1 MRPVS
6 RSLFSSLLPLIA
18 LALVAAAEAKG
29 PPPGKGGGGEAT
41 VDHSAVQQ
49 LPIQLGTSGGNAGDL
64 ANGYCCGG
72 TLGALIEVDGQ
83 QFILSN
89 AHVFGGDLVTGGNG
103 SVSRSGD
110 AIIQPGLID
119 NACSTG
125 GASSVASLSDWSDLQ
140 DPAHNVDAAIASVE
154 PGAVAADG
162 SILEIGPVS
171 GITQAAALDMAV
183 KKSGRS
189 SGLTHGKVAVL
200 DATVTVGYSDEC
212 AGDSFSKRYVGQI
225 LVTPGKFIR
234 SGDSGSL
241 MVEDVADRPRPV
253 GLLYAGSQRVAVANP
268 IAEVLAF
275 FDARMVGGVAPSGA
289 EVAVGAARANARAA
303 QQRASAELLR
313 VPGAQGH
320 GIGLSSR
327 RPGELAIK
335 VLVERIS
342 RSALE
347 AAPKEI
353 DGVAVELMEVGRI
366 TAY

>member
-1 MRPVS
+1 MRRVS
-6 RSLFSSLLPLIA
+6 RSLYSSLVLIVA
-18 LALVAAAEAKG
+18 LALTVAAEAKG
-29 PPPGKGGGGEAT
+29 PPPGKGGGGEPT
-41 VDHSAVQQ
+41 VDHSAAQA
-49 LPIQLGTSGGNAGDL
+49 LPIQLGSSGGNADDQ

-72 TLGALIEVDGQ
+72 TLGSLVEIGGQ

-89 AHVFGGDLVTGGNG
+89 AHVFAGDLVSGGNG
-103 SVSRSGD
+103 GVSTLGD
-110 AIIQPGLID
+110 AILQPGLID
-119 NACSTG
+119 SGCSAS
-125 GASSVASLSDWSDLQ
+125 GASPVASLSDWSDLQ
-140 DPAHNVDAAIASVE
+140 DPGHNVDAAIAQVV
-154 PGAVAADG
+154 PGAVRADG

-171 GITQAAALDMAV
+171 VATAPAVLNMPV

-189 SGLTHGKVAVL
+189 SGLTQGTVAVL

-212 AGDSFSKRYVGQI
+212 AGDSFTKTFDNQI
-225 LVTPGKFIR
+225 LVTPGRFIR

-241 MVEDVADRPRPV
+241 MVEDVVNLPRPV
-253 GLLYAGSQRVAVANP
+253 GLLFAGSQRVAVANP
-268 IAEVLAF
+268 IDEVLAF
-275 FDARMVGGVAPSGA
+275 FAARMVDGATADGA
-289 EVAVGAARANARAA
+289 EVAVESARANARAA

-335 VLVERIS
+335 LLVERIS
-342 RSALE
+342 RSTIE
-347 AAPKEI
+347 AAPTEI

>member
-1 MRPVS
+1 V
-6 RSLFSSLLPLIA
+6 FSSLLPIIA

-41 VDHSAVQQ
+41 VDHTAAQQ

-89 AHVFGGDLVTGGNG
+89 AHVFGGDLVAGGNG
-103 SVSRSGD
+103 SVSQSGD
-110 AIIQPGLID
+110 GIIQPGLID
-119 NACSTG
+119 NACGTG
-125 GASSVASLSDWSDLQ
+125 GTSTVASLSDWSDLH
-140 DPAHNVDAAIASVE
+140 DPGHNVDAAIASVE

-189 SGLTHGKVAVL
+189 SGLTRGKVAVL
-200 DATVTVGYSDEC
+200 DATVTVSYSDEC
-212 AGDSFSKRYVGQI
+212 AGDGFVKRYAGQI
-225 LVTPGKFIR
+225 LLTPGKFIR

-241 MVEDVADRPRPV
+241 MVEDVANLPRPV

-268 IAEVLAF
+268 IDEVLAF
-275 FDARMVGGVAPSGA
+275 FNARMVGGAAPD
-289 EVAVGAARANARAA
+289 GAAAPLGAAMAGARAA
-303 QQRASAELLR
+303 QQRASAALLQ

-327 RPGELAIK
+327 RPGELVIK
-335 VLVERIS
+335 LLVERIS
-342 RSALE
+342 RSSIE
-347 AAPKEI
+347 TAPKEI